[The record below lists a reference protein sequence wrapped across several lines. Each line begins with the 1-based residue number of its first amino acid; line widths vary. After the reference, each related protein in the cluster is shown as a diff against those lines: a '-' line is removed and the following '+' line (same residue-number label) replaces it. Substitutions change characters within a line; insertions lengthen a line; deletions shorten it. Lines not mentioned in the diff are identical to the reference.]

1 MLKGYFEKSKKSSAP
16 IPMRIFSGKCA
27 RKEAEPIVGR
37 LIFEE
42 SIDRFSGSEAFFAVM
57 RGEGELSIPDDTRIV
72 GVVRLSE
79 RGTKKPELPYPV
91 ITLCALPEECEG
103 KIALLDTSAETLFV
117 SPDIF
122 TVNRY
127 TTLPTLKNPPRRG
140 LPLTLP
146 NGKNVKIMEAVKSVS
161 EISDRGC
168 GYLLDMPANTFKTAC
183 SEEQLYEAY
192 RDAAE
197 LAVGRSVTVI
207 ADTDKYASDRLRAIM
222 RGAVFGNISL
232 AFRGILT
239 EAELRRAL
247 EHFCK
252 SFCELETEGREF
264 NGYIKRGLMIDTP
277 YLLRIAPHLIGVD
290 FLIYDTG
297 KLIRFIS
304 GERKKA
310 PAEITDRLL
319 EDICHIIDTRGELFH
334 PVILTKATATPDF
347 CQRLIEHGITDYY
360 ATTDMIEGVT
370 EIFWRIIKSKE

>member
-1 MLKGYFEKSKKSSAP
+1 MYKGYYEKTKTGSASAS
-16 IPMRIFSGKCA
+16 MRIFNGKCSK
-27 RKEAEPIVGR
+27 KETRPIVGR

-42 SIDRFSGSEAFFAVM
+42 NIDSFSGNEGFFAVI
-57 RGEGELSIPDDTRIV
+57 RKKGEPTIPSDTRIV
-72 GVVRLSE
+72 GVIWLTDDTAKRS
-79 RGTKKPELPYPV
+79 RLPYP
-91 ITLCALPEECEG
+91 IMTLCELPADCAG

-127 TTLPTLKNPPRRG
+127 TALPTSKNHPRRG

-146 NGKNVKIMEAVKSVS
+146 NGRRIKIMEAVSSIS
-161 EISDRGC
+161 EISDRGS
-168 GYLLDMPANTFKTAC
+168 GYLLDMPASTFRSAC

-192 RDAAE
+192 RDVAE

-247 EHFCK
+247 ERFCK

-264 NGYIKRGLMIDTP
+264 NGYIKRGLIIDTP
-277 YLLRIAPHLIGVD
+277 YLLQIAPQLCGVD
-290 FLIYDTG
+290 FFIYDTDR
-297 KLIRFIS
+297 LVRLLS

-319 EDICHIIDTRGELFH
+319 DDIRSVIDNRGALCHAAFLG
-334 PVILTKATATPDF
+334 KNTATVAF
-347 CQRLIEHGITDYY
+347 FQQLSSYGITDCF
-360 ATTDMIEGVT
+360 ASDDVIETVT
-370 EIFWRIIKSKE
+370 EAFGEITRW